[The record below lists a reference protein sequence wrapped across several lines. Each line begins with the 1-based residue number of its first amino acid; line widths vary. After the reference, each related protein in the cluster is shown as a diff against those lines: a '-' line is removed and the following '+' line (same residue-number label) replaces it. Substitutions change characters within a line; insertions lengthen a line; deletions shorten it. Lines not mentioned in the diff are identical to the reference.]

1 MDFLNIP
8 ARLRRRTKP
17 PSMSHPG
24 SATGFAGHPCPT
36 ISVLM
41 TEYQENLIRLRKGG
55 VQSLGW
61 SASLAFAIIVS
72 DNNYK
77 NRRQFQK
84 YNLVIASDYNVDLD
98 ILYFPFSLN
107 ESHYHIIL
115 TQPLPQQ
122 FLIRIEHFQFYVFV

>member
-24 SATGFAGHPCPT
+24 LATGFAGHPCPA

-55 VQSLGW
+55 VPSLGW
-61 SASLAFAIIVS
+61 SALLVSIITVINIIIKIGGNS
-72 DNNYK
+72 KSINS
-77 NRRQFQK
+77 
-84 YNLVIASDYNVDLD
+84 VIASDIML
-98 ILYFPFSLN
+98 L
-107 ESHYHIIL
+107 
-115 TQPLPQQ
+115 
-122 FLIRIEHFQFYVFV
+122 